1 MALTYYGLKK
11 LLENHVAELFFI
23 RRLPKRGWPR
33 NRRMFCTNS
42 FKLLGSLG
50 GKMTLNFKIPTSITP
65 YDPKEEELVITWDIL
80 MQDFRA
86 IPLESVYIINAIPVK
101 TQKEID
107 DFWKYF
113 DERIRPMSSDEKK
126 RFMKT

>member
-1 MALTYYGLKK
+1 
-11 LLENHVAELFFI
+11 
-23 RRLPKRGWPR
+23 
-33 NRRMFCTNS
+33 
-42 FKLLGSLG
+42 
-50 GKMTLNFKIPTSITP
+50 MTLNFKIPTSITP